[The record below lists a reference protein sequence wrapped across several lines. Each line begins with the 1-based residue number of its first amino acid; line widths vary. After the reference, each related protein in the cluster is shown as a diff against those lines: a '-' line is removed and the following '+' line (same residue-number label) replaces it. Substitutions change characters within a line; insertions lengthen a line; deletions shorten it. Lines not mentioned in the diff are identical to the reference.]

1 MILKEQYKTSF
12 WIGTVIVGN
21 ILPLLLILFL
31 DGGLSLAV
39 ASLLI
44 LIGMYITEK
53 IWVEAP
59 QRIPLA

>member
-1 MILKEQYKTSF
+1 MITGGKYKNLF

-21 ILPLLLILFL
+21 ILPFILLIFFP
-31 DGGLSLAV
+31 GEIPTTVV
-39 ASLLI
+39 AI
-44 LIGMYITEK
+44 LVLVGIYFTEK